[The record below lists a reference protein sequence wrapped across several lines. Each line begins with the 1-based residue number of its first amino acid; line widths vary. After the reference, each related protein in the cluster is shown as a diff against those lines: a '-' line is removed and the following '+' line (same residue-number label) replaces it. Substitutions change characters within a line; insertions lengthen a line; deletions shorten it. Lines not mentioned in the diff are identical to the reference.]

1 LDTFDD
7 ARRKIMA
14 ERPKAPAPKP
24 RQGIQSI
31 EIGSRLLRTLASTGQ
46 ALMLKDL
53 AKGAGM
59 APAKAHRYLVSF
71 IRAGLVEQNPYTGRY
86 DLGSFA
92 LELGLSSLARLDPV
106 RLSAP
111 ILDDL
116 CEQINETVALAVWG
130 THGPTIVRVVE
141 PSSTITITLRTGAVL
156 SLTRAAT
163 GRVFAA
169 FGQTP
174 AIRKA
179 LDAEIKATA
188 DERGVSVASVRAEL
202 DPTLSEIRAHGIA
215 RASGSLTPGING
227 FSAPVYDFTG
237 NMIGAVTTLGSVGHF
252 DDAWISPI
260 AIAVREAAVTLSQ
273 RLGEAQTA
281 RREADL

>member
-1 LDTFDD
+1 MT
-7 ARRKIMA
+7 
-14 ERPKAPAPKP
+14 ERQKAPASKPK
-24 RQGIQSI
+24 QGIQSI
-31 EIGSRLLRTLASTGQ
+31 EIGSRLLRALASTGQ
-46 ALMLKDL
+46 SLMLKDL

-106 RLSAP
+106 RLSDP
-111 ILDDL
+111 VLDDL
-116 CEQINETVALAVWG
+116 CEKIRETVALAVWG
-130 THGPTIVRVVE
+130 THGPTIVRLVE
-141 PSSTITITLRTGAVL
+141 PSSTITITLRAGTVL
-156 SLTRAAT
+156 PLTRSAT

-169 FGQTP
+169 FGQTS

-179 LDAEIKATA
+179 LDTEIRELAE
-188 DERGVSVASVRAEL
+188 ERQSTVAALRTEI
-202 DPTLSEIRAHGIA
+202 DPTLSEIRSHGIA

-237 NMIGAVTTLGSVGHF
+237 NMIAAITTLGSVGHF

-260 AIAVREAAVTLSQ
+260 ATAVREAAATLSQ
-273 RLGEAQTA
+273 RLGEAQAA
-281 RREADL
+281 RRETDARS

>member
-1 LDTFDD
+1 
-7 ARRKIMA
+7 MA
-14 ERPKAPAPKP
+14 ERPKAQVPKP
-24 RQGIQSI
+24 KQGIQSI
-31 EIGSRLLRTLASTGQ
+31 EIGSRLLRVLASTGQ

-53 AKGAGM
+53 AKDAGM

-71 IRAGLVEQNPYTGRY
+71 IRAGLVEQSPYTGRY

-106 RLSAP
+106 RLSDP
-111 ILDDL
+111 VLDDL
-116 CEQINETVALAVWG
+116 CEKIEETVALAVWG
-130 THGPTIVRVVE
+130 THGPTIVRLVE
-141 PSSTITITLRTGAVL
+141 PSSTITITLRAGTVL
-156 SLTRAAT
+156 PLTRSAT

-169 FGQTP
+169 FGQSP

-179 LDAEIKATA
+179 LDAEIREMAESRTTTI
-188 DERGVSVASVRAEL
+188 ASVRAEI
-202 DPTLSEIRAHGIA
+202 DPTLSEIRSHGIA

-237 NMIGAVTTLGSVGHF
+237 NMIAAITTLGSVGHF

-260 AIAVREAAVTLSQ
+260 ASIVREAAAALSQ
-273 RLGEAQTA
+273 RLGEAQAA
-281 RREADL
+281 RRRSDA